1 MSSETIGNFLDP
13 ETLSGIDNYQL
24 LARIVV
30 ESFTAGLHRSVSHGF
45 GSEFMQYRDYTP
57 GDDLKYVDWKLFG
70 RQNRVYTKVFREET
84 NFNCHII
91 LDASGSMAYKGQNSP
106 VSKFRYASMLSACFA
121 YLASKQG
128 DSTGLYIYNDKCLSL
143 VKPSST
149 PSHLNRI
156 FAELTKAKPEGKA
169 DHFHYLPRF
178 AELTSKRGIVIFIS
192 DFLDESPNVPEF
204 ISKLRFANHD
214 CIAVQVIDRDELE
227 LPFRG
232 TGRFFDAEN
241 DSQIITCPSS
251 IRKEYQKRFNEFIDG
266 VKKQCITKNIDYIR
280 TVSDTNLGETL
291 SAYLNKR
298 ESKKC

>member
-1 MSSETIGNFLDP
+1 MSSKNISDYLNP
-13 ETLSGIDNYQL
+13 ETLAGIDNYQL

-30 ESFTAGLHRSVSHGF
+30 ESFTSGLHRSVSHGF
-45 GSEFMQYRDYTP
+45 GSEFMQYRDYSP

-91 LDASGSMAYKGQNSP
+91 LDASGSMGYKGSTAS
-106 VSKFRYASMLSACFA
+106 VSKFRYASMLTACFS

-128 DSTGLYIYNDKCLSL
+128 DGTGLYIYNEKCLSL

-149 PSHLNRI
+149 SSHLNRI
-156 FAELTKAKPEGKA
+156 FTELSKARPDGKA

-178 AELTSKRGIVIFIS
+178 AELTTKRGIVIFIS
-192 DFLDESPNVPEF
+192 DFLDESPKVPEF

-214 CIAVQVIDRDELE
+214 CIAVHVIDPDELN

-232 TGRFFDAEN
+232 TGRFI
-241 DSQIITCPSS
+241 DSEESGQIITCPDS
-251 IRKEYQKRFNEFIDG
+251 IRKDYQAKFNEFIDG
-266 VKKQCITKNIDYIR
+266 VKKQCTSKNIDYIR
-280 TVSDTNLGETL
+280 ATSDSNIGEIL

-298 ESKKC
+298 EAKKC